1 MKRFI
6 NLSLNRHSA
15 QPLGRLLLHLSRL
28 ELGLALLVSLLLLG
42 LTAQAA
48 AARSSSSLGDR
59 LGLPLSAAL
68 PESNQAGADPA
79 MVADGAYL
87 FGESKQPGEL
97 GKEYMV
103 FEVTEGEMVG
113 AFFSPSSDFSCFTG
127 AIADEVMSLQ
137 VEDIETKTMNAFSVP
152 LYLSNEVAAAE
163 ILFPFES
170 ALGLQG
176 TYRIPELDAVSR
188 QVLETCKAEF

>member
-1 MKRFI
+1 MRLFI
-6 NLSLNRHSA
+6 NLPEKNHSA
-15 QPLGRLLLHLSRL
+15 QSCLRLLLRLSRL
-28 ELGLALLVSLLLLG
+28 ELGVVLLTSLLLLV

-48 AARSSSSLGDR
+48 ASRSSLGDR
-59 LGLPLSAAL
+59 SGLPLSAAL
-68 PESNQAGADPA
+68 PTSPQASPSI
-79 MVADGAYL
+79 VADGAYL
-87 FGESKQPGEL
+87 FGESKQSGEL

-103 FEVTEGEMVG
+103 FEVTAGAMVG

-127 AIADEVMSLQ
+127 TIANEVMSLQ

-152 LYLSNEVAAAE
+152 LYLSNQVAAAE

-176 TYRIPELDAVSR
+176 TYRIPQLDAVSR
-188 QVLETCKAEF
+188 QVLDTCKAEF